1 MKRALTTAEAAAEA
15 GERREKK
22 KSKKAKEKHKHRSKE
37 KEKGK
42 HRSSKRRSR
51 SASSDSSSSDSAPR
65 VESAARELARLREA
79 CALLRELLRA
89 FPDVPRRD
97 VRTLLWSVDAGQ
109 GVDLT
114 PLPGACLRACMAAR
128 GCARLR
134 C

>member
-1 MKRALTTAEAAAEA
+1 MKHAEEAARGGG

-22 KSKKAKEKHKHRSKE
+22 KSKKAKEKHKHRSRE
-37 KEKGK
+37 KHK

-65 VESAARELARLREA
+65 AESAARELARLREA

-89 FPDVPRRD
+89 FPDLPRRD

-114 PLPGACLRACMAAR
+114 PLPGA
-128 GCARLR
+128 
-134 C
+134 